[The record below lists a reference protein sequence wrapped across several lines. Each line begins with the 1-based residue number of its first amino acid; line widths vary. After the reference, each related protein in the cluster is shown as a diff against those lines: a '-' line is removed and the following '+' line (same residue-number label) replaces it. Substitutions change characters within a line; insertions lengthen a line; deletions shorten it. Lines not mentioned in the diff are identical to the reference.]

1 MYSTYKLL
9 KPLVDKNL
17 DSYSLEELAFMY
29 QQNSE
34 SRILATS
41 YCKIYRLA
49 IMLSNKYWGLTEAD
63 VASFCLE
70 KLDMCLLTYQEGSAF
85 TTYFGKVFCNKLRE
99 ETENLNRKK
108 RKCILE
114 SINDLINVGVEDT
127 YNLIEMMLPANLT
140 SKERTLCIMESQG
153 YDRKDVAS
161 ELNVSRMTIHNME
174 KSLQVK
180 LSPLRN
186 C

>member
-9 KPLVDKNL
+9 QPLVDKNL

-63 VASFCLE
+63 VASL
-70 KLDMCLLTYQEGSAF
+70 CLLTYQEGSAF

-153 YDRKDVAS
+153 YDRKDIAS

>member
-1 MYSTYKLL
+1 
-9 KPLVDKNL
+9 
-17 DSYSLEELAFMY
+17 
-29 QQNSE
+29 
-34 SRILATS
+34 
-41 YCKIYRLA
+41 
-49 IMLSNKYWGLTEAD
+49 
-63 VASFCLE
+63 
-70 KLDMCLLTYQEGSAF
+70 
-85 TTYFGKVFCNKLRE
+85 
-99 ETENLNRKK
+99 
-108 RKCILE
+108 
-114 SINDLINVGVEDT
+114 
-127 YNLIEMMLPANLT
+127 MMLPANLT

>member
-9 KPLVDKNL
+9 QPLVDKNL

-153 YDRKDVAS
+153 YDRKDES
-161 ELNVSRMTIHNME
+161 IGELAV
-174 KSLQVK
+174 
-180 LSPLRN
+180 
-186 C
+186 